1 MEAAHGEPALNTDD
15 DVLAGGRARV
25 NAALEHWLPAGNG
38 VPADLAAA
46 MRYAVLGSGKRL
58 RPGLVYAAGEALGA
72 TPQALDAPACAVEL
86 IHAYSLV
93 HDDLPAMDD
102 DDLRR
107 GSPTCH
113 RRFNEATA
121 ILAGDALQALALEL
135 LVADYSA
142 AAIPAARRA
151 QMVATLAAAAGAKGM
166 AGGQAIDLAAAGK
179 ALELEQLERMHRYK
193 TGALIR
199 ASVVLGGMA
208 GDADEATLAG
218 LDRYGAAIGLAFQ
231 IVDDILDVTGDTTIL
246 GKTQGADAER
256 GKPTYPA
263 LLGLDGARSH
273 AEHMRGEALA
283 ALDACTINADALRQ
297 LANFIVDRSW

>member
-1 MEAAHGEPALNTDD
+1 MNADDHNPAD
-15 DVLAGGRARV
+15 DVLAHGRARV
-25 NAALEHWLPAGNG
+25 NAALENWLPAANG
-38 VPADLAAA
+38 VPTDLAAA

-58 RPGLVYAAGEALGA
+58 RPGLVYAAGQALGA
-72 TPQALDAPACAVEL
+72 SPETLDAPACAVEL

-113 RRFNEATA
+113 RQFDEATA

-135 LVADYSA
+135 LVADFSA
-142 AAIPAARRA
+142 RDIPAARRA
-151 QMVATLAAAAGAKGM
+151 RMAATLAAAAGAKGM

-179 ALELEQLERMHRYK
+179 AIELAQLERMHRYK

-208 GDADEATLAG
+208 GDADDATLAG

-231 IVDDILDVTGDTTIL
+231 IVDDILDVTADTTTL
-246 GKTQGADAER
+246 GKTQGADADR

-283 ALDACTINADALRQ
+283 ALDDCGIDADELRR